1 MRNDTSHKVAYES
14 LPRCLQLLDT
24 VDASGRAKE
33 AEFLIGAALEHL
45 KSVED
50 ERERMTL
57 EAGIELVIALHKD
70 LQEAAEGRNALPFW
84 TDGPALSL
92 RQVLDAGFA
101 VLEATERER
110 TREARAHVEA

>member
-1 MRNDTSHKVAYES
+1 MHNDIRHKVAYDS

-33 AEFLIGAALEHL
+33 VEYLLAVAIEHL
-45 KSVED
+45 KAVED
-50 ERERMTL
+50 ESERMTL
-57 EAGIELVIALHKD
+57 EAGIELVITLHKD

-84 TDGPALSL
+84 TDSPALSL

-101 VLEATERER
+101 VLEATEMER
-110 TREARAHVEA
+110 TREAQAHA